1 MKKLFFIFLFLIVGL
16 SVWAD
21 NSVAVNFNGN
31 TATVTVDDNVAP
43 YITVTQNGAH
53 ILIAQSDEVA
63 EEITYTLSGTSN
75 DGEFYMS
82 GSLKATVEL
91 NGLTLTNTN
100 PIYSGAA
107 IHIQNSKRIN
117 VKVITGTTNTLA
129 DAASGSQ
136 KGCLY
141 VKGHAE
147 FKQYG
152 TLNIV
157 GHKSHGI
164 KAGEY
169 VSIKNATINI
179 TSAVDDGLSCNQYF
193 LMESGALN
201 ISGTGDDGIQCDLD
215 GTTSTG
221 MTTNHEDEDSGNLYI
236 SGGAITINCP
246 GLAVKGIKSAG
257 DVYISDNPVINV
269 TTTGNGMWD
278 TTDLE
283 AKASCGLDADG
294 NITISGG
301 TLTLTA
307 TGSGG
312 KGMKCNGFLTI
323 SGGNTTVSTSG
334 GLYYNNGTTQN
345 LNYTGNVDNVN
356 DNYLCAPKGVKAG
369 TKTTSGY
376 NTTYSG
382 GIDISGGSIHVTTSG
397 NNAEGIE
404 SKNYLNVTG
413 GEIMVDAHDDGINAA
428 QDLTITDGYVYARGS
443 NNDGIDANGNVIIQ
457 GGLIYAM
464 GANSPEVAIDANSEE
479 QKKFYFYG
487 GTIIAIGGLEQG
499 SELNQS
505 CYQASSWSAN
515 TWYSMTFGSTVI
527 AFKTPAS
534 AGSPLV
540 VSASTSPTVKTGVTV
555 NGGSSIFDGRC
566 YLDATVSGGSNV
578 SLSMYSGGGG
588 GGGNPPGPGG
598 NQYNISATANPVGS
612 GSIGGTGRYRRWDN
626 CTLTAIPNEGYSF
639 NRWTKNGS
647 TVSTNNPYTFQVTGN
662 ATFVAVFDLNSYT
675 ITASAN
681 PTAGG
686 MVSGGGTYNYGS
698 TCSLTATPNTGYIFV
713 GWTKNG
719 SQVSTDQTYS
729 FTVTE
734 NASYE
739 AIFIMNSYQV
749 TVTPSPIE
757 GGIVAFGGKGNTDDL
772 VYDFEDGTLQ
782 GWTVIQGPNG
792 DSPDNW
798 MHCIDYTE
806 ENMTSGYG
814 HNSSNG
820 FVISESYISGTDTG
834 VTPDN
839 YLVSPR
845 IWLSGSITFWAT
857 NLSDDYGAE
866 HFAVAV
872 STIGNTN
879 VNDFTTVEEW
889 TLPVAR
895 TGGTRN
901 LENHVWYEYT
911 VDLSDY
917 RSYGY
922 VAIHHFDCY
931 YQWLLSVYDIT
942 ITVDGGSI
950 TETYIQG
957 TTCTVIATPNE
968 GYHFVNWTENGTQVS
983 TDTTYVFTV
992 TEDRELV
999 ANFEHNSYE
1008 ITVAANP
1015 EEGGTV
1021 TGAGIYDE
1029 GGTCSLIATA
1039 NDGYTFVNWTKEDME
1054 ISTEAEYT
1062 FVVTEDAGFVANFVV
1077 STVTQT
1083 MALSE
1088 GVNWVS
1094 FSVNI
1099 TLADLKA
1106 ALVAA
1111 LPNDDATVTIKSKQ
1125 KSTRYQNGRW
1135 SGSFGELDMAHMYM
1149 IIVSDAFDITLEGTR
1164 VDLTELTVTISNGA
1178 NWIAYPLDESMTI
1191 TDIFGSFSINNDQI
1205 KSKRQTARYNNGRW
1219 TGNLRTLEPGQGYIY
1234 ISEDSDDRVFTYPIM
1249 GK

>member
-1 MKKLFFIFLFLIVGL
+1 M
-16 SVWAD
+16 VWAD

-31 TATVTVDDNVAP
+31 TATVAVDDNVAQ

-82 GSLKATVEL
+82 GSFKATIEL

-107 IHIQNSKRIN
+107 INVQNSKRIN

-152 TLNIV
+152 TLNVV

-169 VSIKNATINI
+169 ISIKNATINI

-221 MTTNHEDEDSGNLYI
+221 MTTNHEDEDSGNIYI
-236 SGGAITINCP
+236 SGGNITINCP

-257 DVYISDNPVINV
+257 DVYISDNPIINV

-283 AKASCGLDADG
+283 AKSSCGLDADG

-323 SGGNTTVSTSG
+323 SGGNTTVSTTG
-334 GLYYNNGTTQN
+334 GLYYNNGSTQN
-345 LNYTGNVDNVN
+345 LNYAGNVDQVN

-428 QDLTITDGYVYARGS
+428 QDLTITDGYVYSRGS
-443 NNDGIDANGNVIIQ
+443 NNDGIDANGNVIIY

-479 QKKFYFYG
+479 NKKFYFYG

-505 CYQASSWSAN
+505 CYQASSWSSN
-515 TWYSMTFGSTVI
+515 TWYSITYGSTVI
-527 AFKTPAS
+527 AFKTPSS

-540 VSASTSPTVKTGVTV
+540 VSASTSPTVKSGVTV

-578 SLSMYSGGGG
+578 TLSMYSGGGG
-588 GGGNPPGPGG
+588 GGTPPGPGG
-598 NQYNISATANPVGS
+598 NQDNISATANPVGS
-612 GSIGGTGRYRRWDN
+612 GSIGGTGRYRRGET
-626 CTLTAIPNEGYSF
+626 CTLTAIPNTGYSF

-647 TVSTNNPYTFQVTGN
+647 TVSTNNPYSFQVNGN
-662 ATFVAVFDLNSYT
+662 ASYVAVFNLNSYTITATANPTTGGTVSGGGTYNHGSTCTLTANPNSGYSFVGWTINGTQVSTNSTYSFTVTENASYVAVFDLNSYT

-686 MVSGGGTYNYGS
+686 TVSGEGTYNYGS
-698 TCSLTATPNTGYIFV
+698 TCTLTATPNTGYSFV

-739 AIFIMNSYQV
+739 AVFIVSEYQI
-749 TVTPSPIE
+749 TVIPSPVE
-757 GGIVAFGGKGNTDDL
+757 GGIVAFGGKGNTEDL

-798 MHCIDYTE
+798 MHCINYTE

-845 IWLSGSITFWAT
+845 IWLSGSISFWAT
-857 NLSDDYGAE
+857 NLSDEYGAE

-872 STIGNTN
+872 STGGNSDA
-879 VNDFTTVEEW
+879 NDFTTVEEW
-889 TLPVAR
+889 TLPVTR

-901 LENHVWYEYT
+901 LEDHVWYEYT

-922 VAIHHFDCY
+922 VAIHHFDCSN
-931 YQWLLSVYDIT
+931 QWLLSVDDIT
-942 ITVDGGSI
+942 ITVDDGSI

-968 GYHFVNWTENGTQVS
+968 GYSFVNWMKDGDIVS
-983 TDTTYVFTV
+983 TEPEYAFTV
-992 TEDRELV
+992 TENAD
-999 ANFEHNSYE
+999 Y
-1008 ITVAANP
+1008 
-1015 EEGGTV
+1015 
-1021 TGAGIYDE
+1021 
-1029 GGTCSLIATA
+1029 
-1039 NDGYTFVNWTKEDME
+1039 
-1054 ISTEAEYT
+1054 
-1062 FVVTEDAGFVANFVV
+1062 VANFVV

-1094 FSVNI
+1094 FNVNI
-1099 TLADLKA
+1099 ILNDLKT
-1106 ALVAA
+1106 ALVEA
-1111 LPNDDATVTIKSKQ
+1111 LPNDDATITIKSKMQ
-1125 KSTRYQNGRW
+1125 STKYQRGRW
-1135 SGSFGELDMAHMYM
+1135 TGSFSELDMTHMYM
-1149 IIVSDAFDITLEGTR
+1149 IIVSDAYEITLEGTR
-1164 VDLTELTVTISNGA
+1164 VDLNELAVTISNGA
-1178 NWIAYPLDESMTI
+1178 NWLAYPLDEGMTI
-1191 TDIFGSFSINNDQI
+1191 TDFFGSFPVDGDQV
-1205 KSKRQTARYNNGRW
+1205 KSKKQSARYNNGRW
-1219 TGNLRTLEPGQGYIY
+1219 TGSLRTLEPGKGLIY
-1234 ISEDSDDRVFTYPIM
+1234 SSADENDREFTFL
-1249 GK
+1249 GSNNKKKHDK

>member
-1 MKKLFFIFLFLIVGL
+1 M
-16 SVWAD
+16 VWAD
-21 NSVAVNFNGN
+21 NNVAVNFNGN
-31 TATVTVDDNVAP
+31 TATVTVDDNVAQ

-75 DGEFYMS
+75 DGELYMS
-82 GSLKATVEL
+82 GSFKATIEL

-107 IHIQNSKRIN
+107 IHVQNSKRID

-152 TLNIV
+152 TLNVV

-169 VSIKNATINI
+169 ISIKNATINI

-193 LMESGALN
+193 LMESGVLN

-221 MTTNHEDEDSGNLYI
+221 MTTNHEDEDSGNIYI
-236 SGGAITINCP
+236 SGGNITINCP

-257 DVYISDNPVINV
+257 DVYISDNAVINV

-301 TLTLTA
+301 TLTFTA

-334 GLYYNNGTTQN
+334 GLYYNNGSTQN
-345 LNYTGNVDNVN
+345 LNYSGNVDQVN

-428 QDLTITDGYVYARGS
+428 QDLTITDGYVYSRGS
-443 NNDGIDANGNVIIQ
+443 NNDGIDANGNVIIY

-505 CYQASSWSAN
+505 CYQASSWSSN
-515 TWYSMTFGSTVI
+515 TWYSITFGNTVI

-540 VSASTSPTVKTGVTV
+540 VSTSTSPTVKSGVTV

-578 SLSMYSGGGG
+578 TLSMYSGG

-612 GSIGGTGRYRRWDN
+612 GSIGGTGQYRRGAI
-626 CTLTAIPNEGYSF
+626 CTLTAIPNTGYSF
-639 NRWTKNGS
+639 KRWTKNGS
-647 TVSTNNPYTFQVTGN
+647 TVSTNNPYSFQVNGN
-662 ATFVAVFDLNSYT
+662 ASYVAVFDLNSYT

-686 MVSGGGTYNYGS
+686 MVSGGGTFNYGS
-698 TCSLTATPNTGYIFV
+698 TCTLTAMPNTGYVFV

-739 AIFIMNSYQV
+739 AVFIYSGYQI
-749 TVTPSPIE
+749 TVTPSPVE
-757 GGIVAFGGKGNTDDL
+757 GGIVAFGGKGNMEDI

-792 DSPDNW
+792 NSPDNW
-798 MHCIDYTE
+798 MHCINYTE
-806 ENMTSGYG
+806 EDMTSGYG
-814 HNSSNG
+814 NNSSNG
-820 FVISESYISGTDTG
+820 FVISESFIFSAGTG

-845 IWLSGSITFWAT
+845 IWLNGSISFWAT
-857 NLSDDYGAE
+857 NQSEEFGAE

-872 STIGNTN
+872 STGGNSD
-879 VNDFTTVEEW
+879 VNDFATVGEW
-889 TLPVAR
+889 TLPVTR
-895 TGGTRN
+895 TGGSRN
-901 LENHVWYEYT
+901 LEDHVWYEYT

-922 VAIHHFDCY
+922 VAIHHFDCSD
-931 YQWLLSVYDIT
+931 QWLLCVDDIT
-942 ITVDGGSI
+942 ITMDDGSI

-968 GYHFVNWTENGTQVS
+968 GYSFVNWMKDGDVVSTEPEYAFIVTENA
-983 TDTTYVFTV
+983 DY
-992 TEDRELV
+992 V
-999 ANFEHNSYE
+999 ANF
-1008 ITVAANP
+1008 A
-1015 EEGGTV
+1015 
-1021 TGAGIYDE
+1021 
-1029 GGTCSLIATA
+1029 
-1039 NDGYTFVNWTKEDME
+1039 
-1054 ISTEAEYT
+1054 
-1062 FVVTEDAGFVANFVV
+1062 V
-1077 STVTQT
+1077 SMATQT
-1083 MALSE
+1083 IALVA

-1094 FSVNI
+1094 FNVE
-1099 TLADLKA
+1099 TTMDDLRA

-1111 LPNDDATVTIKSKQ
+1111 LPGTEITIKSQTQSCTYK
-1125 KSTRYQNGRW
+1125 
-1135 SGSFGELDMAHMYM
+1135 
-1149 IIVSDAFDITLEGTR
+1149 
-1164 VDLTELTVTISNGA
+1164 
-1178 NWIAYPLDESMTI
+1178 
-1191 TDIFGSFSINNDQI
+1191 NN
-1205 KSKRQTARYNNGRW
+1205 RW
-1219 TGNLRTLEPGQGYIY
+1219 TGPLKELDDARMYLIKTTATVQITLTGRLIDPAEQSVTIVNGSNWISYPFDTDMSVADAFAGFAVDNDLIKAQTTSATYKSNRWRGQLKTLEPGCGYMY
-1234 ISEDSDDRVFTYPIM
+1234 KSAASENRVFTYPTM